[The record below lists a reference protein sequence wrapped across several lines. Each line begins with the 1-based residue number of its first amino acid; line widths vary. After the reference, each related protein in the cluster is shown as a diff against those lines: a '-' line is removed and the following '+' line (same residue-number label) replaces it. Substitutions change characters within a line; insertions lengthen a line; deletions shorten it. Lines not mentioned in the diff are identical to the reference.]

1 MVSLSWKT
9 NNDNLRE
16 ICERQ
21 VLHKVERDKAEIPST
36 CAYLQNVEKKT
47 GKERRRCNC
56 SHSILFP
63 MLTSISIS
71 SSASAV
77 TSSFLGGIQI
87 PDPPSPCH
95 QAILQ
100 LPPPLVSVNGEK
112 NCSAIKQ
119 RTMKPLMISFSVQMP
134 FLCRGLI

>member
-36 CAYLQNVEKKT
+36 CADLQNVEKKT

-77 TSSFLGGIQI
+77 
-87 PDPPSPCH
+87 
-95 QAILQ
+95 
-100 LPPPLVSVNGEK
+100 
-112 NCSAIKQ
+112 
-119 RTMKPLMISFSVQMP
+119 
-134 FLCRGLI
+134 